1 MVIREVGVGSAAKV
15 FGTLYAVFG
24 LILGGL
30 VALFS
35 LVGSGMAGSGGD
47 AMPGW
52 FGGLFGVAAVIFFP
66 LMYGVL
72 GAIGAAL
79 SALFYN
85 IIAGMVG
92 GLQIETEGH

>member
-24 LILGGL
+24 LIIGVIVAL
-30 VALFS
+30 VAL
-35 LVGSGMAGSGGD
+35 VGAGMRRAASD

-52 FGGLFGVAAVIFFP
+52 FGALFGVGAVIILP
-66 LMYGVL
+66 IMYGVF

-85 IIAGMVG
+85 IIAGAVG
-92 GLQIETEGH
+92 GLQIETE